1 MYNEKSTLKTTE
13 NKMET
18 AAKILSVA
26 IGGAFGAVARYL
38 INISPLANLFVKFP
52 FPTFFI
58 NLTGSFLI
66 GFLLI
71 LLTDKFAFGDN
82 FRLAV
87 IVGFLGA
94 FTTFSTF
101 EMEIYELARE
111 REFFTAFVYLFL
123 SVLLGFAGV
132 LSGIWLAK
140 RF

>member
-1 MYNEKSTLKTTE
+1 MAL
-13 NKMET
+13 
-18 AAKILSVA
+18 
-26 IGGAFGAVARYL
+26 GGAFGATARYL
-38 INISPLANLFVKFP
+38 INISPLAALFAKFP

-58 NLTGSFLI
+58 NVTGSFLI

-82 FRLAV
+82 LRLAV